1 MLLLLTHE
9 VSLFSFDNKMMSL
22 SLLNKL
28 VQSDMHKH
36 KWAQELNDNGY
47 LACLISAIAKNDN
60 QALEEWFLSG
70 ISNDKIIYLFES
82 KISLLLS
89 IANSPVG
96 AEILLKNNII
106 NALSFCNIFTL
117 RSKFDG

>member
-1 MLLLLTHE
+1 
-9 VSLFSFDNKMMSL
+9 MSL

-47 LACLISAIAKNDN
+47 LACLISAVAKNDN

-70 ISNDKIIYLFES
+70 ISNEKFIYLFES

-106 NALSFCNIFTL
+106 KALSFCNIFTL